1 MEMGELEKAI
11 SRGGDAMMTVTGEPC
26 GLLDINLSICQV
38 LLTSSL
44 FKKTFKSPRCLMV
57 MTSDFYVG
65 FKPNFN
71 LEVASSSL
79 AGGFLLLDIFFSF
92 RV

>member
-65 FKPNFN
+65 FKPNFKSGGCKFESCRG
-71 LEVASSSL
+71 LFVA
-79 AGGFLLLDIFFSF
+79 GHFLLI
-92 RV
+92 

>member
-11 SRGGDAMMTVTGEPC
+11 SRGGDAMMTVTGERC

-38 LLTSSL
+38 LLISSL
-44 FKKTFKSPRCLMV
+44 FKETFKSPRCLMV
-57 MTSDFYVG
+57 MMSDFYVG